1 MSKDLVL
8 FGIAFCEEFLNQF
21 LSNMLFRKHIIIFM
35 LILFFIMIG
44 THKAWGNKIDFLFIV
59 KCFLMAPYMTISMV
73 WVILSHGLSIFATL
87 FPVYPLIVIYGV
99 LVLIRFT
106 KKKGFDL

>member
-1 MSKDLVL
+1 MSKGLVM
-8 FGIAFCEEFLNQF
+8 FGIAFCEEFLNQL
-21 LSNMLFRKHIIIFM
+21 LSNMQFRKYIIIFM

-44 THKAWGNKIDFLFIV
+44 TYKALGNKIDFLFTV
-59 KCFLMAPYMTISMV
+59 KCFLMAPYMTISMA
-73 WVILSHGLSIFATL
+73 WVILSLGLSIFATL